1 MSLARRRVSQ
11 RPPARL
17 LWRNRYTVGKRHV
30 EARKA
35 AGSAIWRSGIER
47 REGGKTIK
55 KKTPVGTDPAPPSES
70 GFAMPAAFWCVGR
83 TLFLY
88 SQLRD
93 AAGRYK
99 RVASLRAGDTDN
111 SLASFSPA
119 VFVWCRGRPDKDTGA
134 CQATTV
140 TTTAAAAAASAIAI
154 ALSDTSHD
162 RSA

>member
-1 MSLARRRVSQ
+1 MLVA
-11 RPPARL
+11 
-17 LWRNRYTVGKRHV
+17 V

-70 GFAMPAAFWCVGR
+70 GFAMPAAFW
-83 TLFLY
+83 
-88 SQLRD
+88 
-93 AAGRYK
+93 
-99 RVASLRAGDTDN
+99 AGDTDN